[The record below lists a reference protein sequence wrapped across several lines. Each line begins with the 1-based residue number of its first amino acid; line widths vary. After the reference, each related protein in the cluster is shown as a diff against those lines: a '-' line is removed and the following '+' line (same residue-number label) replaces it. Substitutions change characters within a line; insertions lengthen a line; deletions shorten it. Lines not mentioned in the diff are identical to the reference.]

1 MEERRSLTG
10 ELLLS
15 FARPAAGGSPLMW
28 VNRSQRRRPPG
39 LLGQKER
46 PHHPHCSGTF
56 TGCASRSAS
65 SSGYVCWSTG
75 VCTAWHRRTS
85 PTTSSRLLLLVPA
98 VNSGPLT
105 LRLWWSGPPDAR
117 RAFPVA
123 AARAWNS
130 LPPAVRDAPSLLS
143 FRSRL
148 KTWLFELTLA

>member
-1 MEERRSLTG
+1 VHSIGWLRGTVVERRSLTG

-15 FARPAAGGSPLMW
+15 FARPAADGSPLMW

-117 RAFPVA
+117 RP
-123 AARAWNS
+123 RIS
-130 LPPAVRDAPSLLS
+130 RGSCTRLEQPPASC
-143 FRSRL
+143 
-148 KTWLFELTLA
+148 